1 MSFVETFIKEHPIQ
15 RLEVDG
21 IIGEYIVGGNGRI
34 GFLIF
39 PGGGQ
44 DALSCFDL
52 IDVFEK
58 KYKVVAV
65 NFAGFSNLISFF
77 NFINQILQKEKI
89 EKVIVYGLSVGGFLA
104 QHYAIRN
111 SDKVTKIIISH
122 AGSTKSKTIKNRVI
136 LPGKVLYF
144 FLPVIPISSLKWL
157 IKKFSG
163 KVQSGQSN
171 IKKLY
176 LKYST
181 KENFERRSEFAKQ
194 FGLNFLN
201 RKYLKSFYK
210 LGMDMQKEEKDWDN
224 KKLNELSKKMLIIKT
239 DNDPLARDDG
249 IFNDYYP
256 HARIHI
262 FTETGHLTPFV
273 QFENTVTIINDF
285 LK

>member
-1 MSFVETFIKEHPIQ
+1 MSFVETFIKDHPIQ
-15 RLEVDG
+15 KLEVDG
-21 IIGEYIVGGNGRI
+21 VIGEYIVGGEART

-52 IDVFEK
+52 IDCFEK
-58 KYKVVAV
+58 KYKIVAV
-65 NFAGFSNLISFF
+65 NFAGFSTLDSFF
-77 NFINQILQKEKI
+77 KFINKIFEKEKI

-111 SDKVTKIIISH
+111 SDKVVKIIISH
-122 AGSTKSKTIKNRVI
+122 AGSAKSKTIQKRVI
-136 LPGKVLYF
+136 LPGKVLHF
-144 FLPVIPISSLKWL
+144 FLPVIPISSLRWL
-157 IKKFSG
+157 IRKFSG
-163 KVQSGQSN
+163 RVQSGQSN

-181 KENFERRSEFAKQ
+181 KENFKRRTEFAKQ

-210 LGMDMQKEEKDWDN
+210 LGMDMQKEEKYWDI

-256 HARIHI
+256 NARIHI
-262 FTETGHLTPFV
+262 FTDTGHLTPFV
-273 QFENTVTIINDF
+273 QFEKMIEVIQGF
-285 LK
+285 LG

>member
-1 MSFVETFIKEHPIQ
+1 MNFVDTFVKEHQVQ

-21 IIGEYIVGGNGRI
+21 VTGEYIVGGNGKI

-44 DALSCFDL
+44 DPLSCFDL
-52 IDVFEK
+52 IDCFEK
-58 KYKVVAV
+58 KYKAIAV
-65 NFAGFSNLISFF
+65 NFAGFSTISSFF
-77 NFINQILQKEKI
+77 EFINEIFEKEKI

-104 QHYAIRN
+104 QHYALKN
-111 SDKVTKIIISH
+111 PVQVVKIIISH
-122 AGSTKSKTIKNRVI
+122 AGSTKSKTIQKRVI
-136 LPGKVLYF
+136 LPGKVLHF
-144 FLPVIPISSLKWL
+144 FLPVIPISLLKWL
-157 IKKFSG
+157 IRKFSG
-163 KVQSGQSN
+163 RVQSGQSN

-201 RKYLKSFYK
+201 RKYLNSFYN
-210 LGMDMQKEEKDWDN
+210 LGIEMLESENNWDN
-224 KKLNELSKKMLIIKT
+224 NKLNEISKRMLIIKT
-239 DNDPLARDDG
+239 DNDPLAQDDG
-249 IFNDYYP
+249 VFSKYYP

-262 FTETGHLTPFV
+262 FTDTGHLTPFV
-273 QFENTVTIINDF
+273 QFENMVVIIKEF